1 MRGQY
6 AIAGLLVLALGLAP
20 AAWAQRHGGGH
31 GGPGGAPMGPAMVP
45 GPRAA
50 MGNPGAPTAGGFHP
64 GGGHSGF
71 HPGGHPGFRPGGHP
85 GFDHGRGGRFHNR
98 GFAPFVP
105 WGGYYYQPYIDYEA
119 QAQAEYESQQAAAR
133 ALQEQTED
141 QLRQQ
146 ALQKTIDDLKDYNDR
161 RDRELE
167 QERLERQ
174 SASPQPQAPPDPAVV
189 LVFKDG
195 HRAEVYNYAIMG
207 DTFYD
212 LSGGRSRKIPLADL
226 DLDATTRLN
235 QDNGV
240 DFRLPAGRNP
250 A

>member
-6 AIAGLLVLALGLAP
+6 AIATLLLLVLGLAP
-20 AAWAQRHGGGH
+20 AAWAQHR
-31 GGPGGAPMGPAMVP
+31 GGPTGAPMGPAMVP

-50 MGNPGAPTAGGFHP
+50 MGNPGVPTVR
-64 GGGHSGF
+64 GF
-71 HPGGHPGFRPGGHP
+71 HPGGHPGFRPGFNHGFRHD
-85 GFDHGRGGRFHNR
+85 FDHDRDGRFHNR
-98 GFAPFVP
+98 RFTNFVP
-105 WGGYYYQPYIDYEA
+105 WGGYYYSPYVDYDA

-141 QLRQQ
+141 QIRQQ
-146 ALQKTIDDLKDYNDR
+146 ALQRTIDDLKDYNER

-167 QERLERQ
+167 QERLQRE
-174 SASPQPQAPPDPAVV
+174 SAPQPPAPPDPAII

-195 HRAEVYNYAIMG
+195 HRAQVYNYAIMG

-212 LSGGRSRKIPLADL
+212 LSGGRSHKIPLADL
-226 DLDATTRLN
+226 DVDATTKVN
-235 QDNGV
+235 DQNGV
-240 DFRLPAGRNP
+240 DFRLPGSRNP

>member
-1 MRGQY
+1 MRRQY
-6 AIAGLLVLALGLAP
+6 AIAWLAVLALVLAP
-20 AAWAQRHGGGH
+20 AVWGQHRGGGH

-50 MGNPGAPTAGGFHP
+50 MGNPGVPTAGGFRP
-64 GGGHSGF
+64 GGHSGF
-71 HPGGHPGFRPGGHP
+71 HPGGHPGFRPGFHP
-85 GFDHGRGGRFHNR
+85 GFDHRRDGRFHNR
-98 GFAPFVP
+98 GSAAFIP
-105 WGGYYYQPYIDYEA
+105 WGGYYYQPYIDYDA

-146 ALQKTIDDLKDYNDR
+146 ALQKTIDDLKDYNER

-167 QERLERQ
+167 QERLERE
-174 SASPQPQAPPDPAVV
+174 AAAAQPQAAPDPAII

-207 DTFYD
+207 STFYD
-212 LSGGRSRKIPLADL
+212 LSGGRSHKIPLADL
-226 DLDATTRLN
+226 DLEATTRVN
-235 QDNGV
+235 DENGV
-240 DFRLPAGRNP
+240 TFHLPGSRNP